1 MNSSLY
7 QYRENLILN
16 GSSIKCSLEN
26 LTKHLESRGKSSEK
40 LFYFIDTRR
49 RFYEHE
55 MHSITVYPA
64 FQLEKDSDSDAKNS
78 VRFHSL

>member
-16 GSSIKCSLEN
+16 GSSIKCSLGD
-26 LTKHLESRGKSSEK
+26 LIKHLESSEK
-40 LFYFIDTRR
+40 VIYFIDTRR

-55 MHSITVYPA
+55 MHSIIVYPIPA
-64 FQLEKDSDSDAKNS
+64 FQPEKDSDSDAKNS
-78 VRFHSL
+78 S